1 MQYKASP
8 FQCNK
13 ESLSQDATRKS
24 NTSSKST
31 QKAGLIQVANWKAEK
46 GPNYMFEQ
54 DRKFSVAVA
63 IITFWMEA
71 APFGYFPMTNIIQSC
86 SVKATSYQ
94 SVLLSSLPLRKG
106 RPQNKPILSRF
117 FSKIL
122 FSRNAVLVPL
132 CVWWQLSFCCGK
144 KKVVVTSGAGFEVKR
159 IVRKIHLTDYTTCTH
174 HTPYYISNSCNLEWA
189 REEPEIRK
197 IIKTQFPRWWA

>member
-1 MQYKASP
+1 MLLWILGKRSGSMKPQEAFMSSSSNKKLKLVSGPTLPGCPPLLCCVMQYKASP

-46 GPNYMFEQ
+46 GPNYMFVQ

-63 IITFWMEA
+63 IITFWVEA
-71 APFGYFPMTNIIQSC
+71 VPFGYFPMTNIIQSC

-94 SVLLSSLPLRKG
+94 SVLLSSLPFRKG
-106 RPQNKPILSRF
+106 TPQNKPILSRF
-117 FSKIL
+117 F
-122 FSRNAVLVPL
+122 
-132 CVWWQLSFCCGK
+132 
-144 KKVVVTSGAGFEVKR
+144 
-159 IVRKIHLTDYTTCTH
+159 
-174 HTPYYISNSCNLEWA
+174 
-189 REEPEIRK
+189 
-197 IIKTQFPRWWA
+197 